1 MGRHPRGLRSRV
13 ELSFGVLA
21 LAISALL
28 SVLSWVA
35 VSHYLLSQREATAV
49 TEAELDGS
57 AVDSG
62 LARGTSSVASVLGGL
77 PTNDAVTSAA
87 LVDGRWYG
95 AHRNLG
101 PTDLPRALVDLVT
114 SGTTATQRVVV
125 DGQVYLVVGT
135 PLRSPAAALFESF
148 SLVDL
153 DGTLRSMAAALAIAA
168 MVTTVLG
175 VGIGRVASS
184 LALRPLV
191 ELTRVAAAVA
201 GGRLDARLPPSD
213 DPDLDPLAA
222 SFNHTVADLEHRVV
236 ADSRFAVDVSHEL
249 RTPLT
254 TMLNSMQLITRRKE
268 RLPPEVR
275 EPVELLAGDLD
286 RFRTLVVD
294 LLEISRHDAG
304 EDLVLEPADIGE
316 LARRA
321 ADAAT
326 GRAVTSLDAGAANL
340 VVMVDKR
347 RLERVVTNLVT
358 NAEIHGGGCTAV
370 RVARVDGH
378 VRIAVDDSGPGI
390 VEQDR
395 RRMFDRFARA
405 AGSAEQGVG
414 LGLAIVER
422 HVSAHGGVVRVE
434 SSPEGG
440 ARFVVELPVR

>member
-1 MGRHPRGLRSRV
+1 MRRPPRGLRSRV
-13 ELSFGVLA
+13 ELSFGLLA
-21 LAISALL
+21 LAISVLL

-35 VSHYLLSQREATAV
+35 VSHYLLSQRGATAV
-49 TEAELDGS
+49 TEAELDGA
-57 AVDSG
+57 AVDRG

-95 AHRNLG
+95 AKGSLG
-101 PTDLPRALVDLVT
+101 PADLPKALVDLVT
-114 SGTTATQRVVV
+114 SGTTATQRVLV

-135 PLRSPAAALFESF
+135 PLRTPAAALFESF

-153 DGTLRSMAAALAIAA
+153 DATLRSMAAVLALSAI
-168 MVTTVLG
+168 VTTGVG
-175 VGIGRVASS
+175 VGIGRLASS
-184 LALRPLV
+184 LVLRPLV

-222 SFNHTVADLEHRVV
+222 SFNQTVADLEHRVV

-254 TMLNSMQLITRRKE
+254 TMLNSMQLITRRTE
-268 RLPPEVR
+268 QLPPEIR

-304 EDLVLEPADIGE
+304 ENLVLEPANIGE
-316 LARRA
+316 LTSRA

-326 GRAVTSLDAGAANL
+326 GRAVTVLDAGTADL

-370 RVARVDGH
+370 RVARADGH

-390 VEQDR
+390 TEPDR

-405 AGSAEQGVG
+405 SGSAEQGVG

-434 SSPEGG
+434 TSPEGG